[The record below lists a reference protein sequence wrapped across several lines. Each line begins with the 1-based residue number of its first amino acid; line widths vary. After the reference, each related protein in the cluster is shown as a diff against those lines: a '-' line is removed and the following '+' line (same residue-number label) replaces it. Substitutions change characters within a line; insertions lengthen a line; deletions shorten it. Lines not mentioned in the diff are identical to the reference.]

1 MIPEI
6 SKKEI
11 HDFIFS
17 AKKQKENSDFVK
29 ELVGTPFSDCTIE
42 ELKDELIDYVNNDL
56 SNKTHQENLD
66 ILISD
71 YYAIVKTQRDF
82 DINEMETMLKEP
94 ISNYN
99 KGKMYALYTDEEH
112 RYDLTLS
119 VYKAIKDKGNDTEFK
134 KSLDFHM
141 QKIIVENEFDEKFE
155 EVCRKLFKDTK
166 ITQIFDLLQ
175 QNFKQ
180 YGKAFLKDEG
190 NEKLDEISRRGDL
203 IREKLKEE
211 LKSEFDRALIEPNDF
226 EMAF

>member
-71 YYAIVKTQRDF
+71 YFAFVKTQRDF
-82 DINEMETMLKEP
+82 DINEMETMLNEP

-99 KGKMYALYTDEEH
+99 KGKMYVLYTDEEH
-112 RYDLTLS
+112 RDDLTLS
-119 VYKAIKDKGNDTEFK
+119 VYKAIKDKGHDTEFK
-134 KSLDFHM
+134 KSIDFHM

-190 NEKLDEISRRGDL
+190 NEKLDEISAIGDK
-203 IREKLKEE
+203 IREKLKDE
-211 LKSEFDRALIEPNDF
+211 LKLEFDKAIIAPEEF
-226 EMAF
+226 EL

>member
-11 HDFIFS
+11 YDFIFS
-17 AKKQKENSDFVK
+17 TKKQKENSDFVK

-56 SNKTHQENLD
+56 PNKAHQENLD

-71 YYAIVKTQRDF
+71 FFAFIKTQRDF

-112 RYDLTLS
+112 RDDLTLS